1 MSHLGVISIF
11 SKNCPS
17 HVICS
22 QGSVLL
28 LDYIV
33 GGWFPCLHTV
43 GNVAS
48 GWLFR
53 MLATGVLAGV
63 TMTLAA
69 VVFCL
74 GVMPGRFM
82 L

>member
-1 MSHLGVISIF
+1 MSRLGDFSIF

-22 QGSVLL
+22 QPSVLL
-28 LDYIV
+28 SDYIV
-33 GGWFPCLHTV
+33 GGWFPCPHTV

-53 MLATGVLAGV
+53 MLATGVLVGV

-69 VVFCL
+69 VVLCL
-74 GVMPGRFM
+74 SLVLGQFM